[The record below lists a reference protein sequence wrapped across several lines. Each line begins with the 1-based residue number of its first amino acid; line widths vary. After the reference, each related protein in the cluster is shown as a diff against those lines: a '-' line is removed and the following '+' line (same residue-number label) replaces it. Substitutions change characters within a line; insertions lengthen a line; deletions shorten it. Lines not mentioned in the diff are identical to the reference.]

1 MAKLSKLESERKL
14 HESQMTAEMKRKRA
28 EIVLNLEEETTKL
41 RMMQVDIDVKV
52 AAAWVRTYNQT
63 EDNVMGE
70 PNAST
75 FAAGITSDVNL
86 NDHTTVALPQS
97 HMTSQNLPANL
108 AEANARSLSIN
119 CLPVPELIVF
129 AGDPLK
135 FVDFKMSFTALI
147 DRKPIPVS
155 ETMLYLKSYLTGEAR
170 KAVEGFFYRSSE
182 DTYQGAW
189 AVLKDHNGNPFVVQK
204 AYRDKL
210 MKWPMTG

>member
-1 MAKLSKLESERKL
+1 MSKTLDNPSVISSKASTKASSKRVEAEADFAAKLEQAKSMQEIQAQTAKLSKLESEQKL
-14 HESQMTAEMKRKRA
+14 HESQMTAEIKRKQA
-28 EIVLNLEEETTKL
+28 EIELNLEEERTKL
-41 RMMQVDIDVKV
+41 RMMQVNMDVKV

-135 FVDFKMSFTALI
+135 FVDLKMPFTALI
-147 DRKPIPVS
+147 DRKPIHVS
-155 ETMLYLKSYLTGEAR
+155 ETMLYLKSYC
-170 KAVEGFFYRSSE
+170 K
-182 DTYQGAW
+182 
-189 AVLKDHNGNPFVVQK
+189 N
-204 AYRDKL
+204 
-210 MKWPMTG
+210 